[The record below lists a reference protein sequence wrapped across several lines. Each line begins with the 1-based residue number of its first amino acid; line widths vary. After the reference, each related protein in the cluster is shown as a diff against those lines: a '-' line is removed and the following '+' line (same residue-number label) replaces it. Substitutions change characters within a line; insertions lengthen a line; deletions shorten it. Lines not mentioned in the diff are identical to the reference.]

1 MAITKIYVT
10 VDKKDY
16 AGLYWVSESH
26 GKCRVHV
33 SFADI
38 THVSNPIDKQ
48 ELGNAEQVAKDMLHA
63 LLKNMN

>member
-16 AGLYWVSESH
+16 SGLYWVSETK
-26 GKCRVHV
+26 GKSRVNV

-38 THVSNPIDKQ
+38 THLSNPIDKLQ
-48 ELGNAEQVAKDMLHA
+48 LNNAEQVAKDMLHA
-63 LLKNMN
+63 LLANMN